1 MELQTQLKTLK
12 INEAAAAVDDIIML
26 AQKKS
31 FSYQKFLEQLLSH
44 ELEKRQEKD
53 MEKRLKWAAFPEI
66 KYISDYDVQK
76 QPSISQKQ
84 LNQLK
89 ELHWVEQA
97 YNLILLGASGVGKT
111 HISVGLGLEAID
123 KGFKVSFIRMDN
135 LMQLLKTQEITR
147 SSRTKLNRII
157 SSELVI
163 IDDLMFIDID
173 KHEANL
179 FFQLINK
186 LHNQSSL
193 IITSN
198 KGPKDWGELLGDA
211 AITTA
216 ILDRI
221 LHKSEV
227 INLKGNS
234 QRIENRNTIFGSF

>member
-111 HISVGLGLEAID
+111 HISVGLGLEAIN
-123 KGFKVSFIRMDN
+123 KGFKVSFTRMDN

>member
-26 AQKKS
+26 AQKKD
-31 FSYQKFLEQLLSH
+31 FSYQQFLEQLLSH

-53 MEKRLKWAAFPEI
+53 MEKRLKRAAFPEI

-147 SSRTKLNRII
+147 SSRTKLNQLI